1 MTVTTAPATTMKAIV
16 QNRLGDAAVLGL
28 HDVPRPVPGPSQVLI
43 RVVSTGLNPTDWGHR
58 RIPGFLGDPA
68 DAPAPRVLGWEVAG
82 VVEEAGLG
90 VAVHRPGD
98 RVFGML
104 PYPFGV
110 GSAAEYVVAPARSV
124 VPVPDLLDLDVAG
137 AVPLTALT
145 AWQALVDTARLEP
158 GQRVLIH
165 AAAGGVGHFAVQIA
179 KSVGAYVIGTA
190 SAGNHELVRRLGADE
205 LLDYSTDGFLDGLEP
220 VDVVLDAVGGEATVH
235 SLPVTRPGGTIVSL
249 NLLDTPSLGDAAVR
263 AGVRHVPMLVEADH
277 AGMTAVAALVSSGAV
292 TPVIAGS
299 YRLGD
304 VEAVRAAHVRG
315 EAGHVAGKLVLQVP

>member
-16 QNRLGDAAVLGL
+16 QTRLGDAGVLEL
-28 HDVPRPVPGPSQVLI
+28 REVERPVPGPSHVLI

-68 DAPAPRVLGWEVAG
+68 GDPSPRVLGWEVAG
-82 VVEEAGLG
+82 VVEQVGLG

-110 GSAAEYVVAPARSV
+110 GSAAEYVVVPARSV
-124 VPVPDLLDLDVAG
+124 VPVPDDLDLDVAG

-145 AWQALVDTARLEP
+145 AWQALVDTAGVAP
-158 GQRVLIH
+158 GRRVLIH

-179 KSVGAYVIGTA
+179 ASLGAYVIGTA
-190 SAGNHELVRRLGADE
+190 SPANHDLVRRLGADE
-205 LLDYSTDGFLDGLEP
+205 VLDYSVDGFLDGLEP
-220 VDVVLDAVGGEATVH
+220 VDVVLDAVGGAVTVQ
-235 SLPVTRPGGTIVSL
+235 SLAVTRPGGTIVSL
-249 NLLDTPSLGDAAVR
+249 NLLDTPMLGDAAVS

-277 AGMTAVAALVSSGAV
+277 AGMTAVAGLVASGAV
-292 TPVIAGS
+292 TPVIAGR

-304 VEAVRAAHVRG
+304 IEAVRAAHLRG